1 MRPTWGWMSPSYNVG
16 AVQIH
21 PTVPRHGNMG
31 SLWDWWASAGTRE
44 TRYSTFVAVD
54 RAPDGATRVRGDG
67 SQTAIFPYWM
77 RFFFRM
83 AVRRLVYTQGR
94 EGCAMGCARASARSG
109 VDSHSASLRR
119 ARAPCR
125 RDPGHAA
132 HGRGDRT
139 GDGVRGGVSSAR
151 GPRAAPGWPPP
162 ATTLEYE
169 RLAARGRAE
178 QAAQPRAATTRY
190 PRNPKAESD
199 TPPEARAER
208 AQEELKP

>member
-1 MRPTWGWMSPSYNVG
+1 MSPSYNVG

-119 ARAPCR
+119 ARAAGTR
-125 RDPGHAA
+125 VTRHTGGETGPGTGSGAGSPA
-132 HGRGDRT
+132 PGAPGRP
-139 GDGVRGGVSSAR
+139 RGGHPQPPHSSTR
-151 GPRAAPGWPPP
+151 DSPREGEPNRLRSPAPPRR
-162 ATTLEYE
+162 ATLGILRQNQTLHQRQE
-169 RLAARGRAE
+169 RSA
-178 QAAQPRAATTRY
+178 
-190 PRNPKAESD
+190 PKKS
-199 TPPEARAER
+199 
-208 AQEELKP
+208 